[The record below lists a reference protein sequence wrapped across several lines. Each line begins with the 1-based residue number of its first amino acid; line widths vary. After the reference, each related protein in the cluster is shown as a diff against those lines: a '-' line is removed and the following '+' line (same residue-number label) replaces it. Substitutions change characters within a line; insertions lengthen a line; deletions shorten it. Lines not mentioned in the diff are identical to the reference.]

1 MTFKLGSENRKNT
14 YGSGKNRFSKD
25 DASIPGTPILRKDL
39 PKGIKGEANNDG
51 SIFISNEIQPGSDEE
66 KKVLMHEM
74 RHIVDMKTGKLSY
87 TDNSISYMGNTYPR
101 ANGKIYY
108 EGRWEDEGTET
119 FPWENHFR
127 MK

>member
-74 RHIVDMKTGKLSY
+74 KHIVDMKTGKLAY
-87 TDNSISYMGNTYPR
+87 TDHDITWMGEKYPR
-101 ANGKIYY
+101 AEGKIHYDGKWLP
-108 EGRWEDEGTET
+108 EGDVT
-119 FPWENHFR
+119 FPWEQH
-127 MK
+127 